1 MEGGSYCWSQLLNSV
16 FIYIYIIT
24 WSGSLMNTDQ
34 VINLFKDRL
43 RTECHSQPTSM
54 LVTRSDKNMYID
66 QVLDL
71 VWKIEPDQVI
81 KIMCHSVTVMIWYDY
96 KMGTWSSI
104 NINIDWV
111 LNLPLK
117 ST

>member
-1 MEGGSYCWSQLLNSV
+1 
-16 FIYIYIIT
+16 
-24 WSGSLMNTDQ
+24 
-34 VINLFKDRL
+34 
-43 RTECHSQPTSM
+43 M

-81 KIMCHSVTVMIWYDY
+81 KIMCHRVTVMIWYDY

-104 NINIDWV
+104 NINIDKFSTQSTLKKYSDWV
-111 LNLPLK
+111 LDLY
-117 ST
+117 S